1 VAATDH
7 IVKTTEK
14 MIPTISQKHYMDLL
28 NQDDIIPKIIE
39 TQQEYNHFLA
49 VTEKLI
55 SKKHTR
61 TAEENILFRLLV
73 KLIRDYE
80 EETYSLQEWSKTA
93 PHLLLNHLMDA
104 RGMKQVDLVG
114 ILSPSRG
121 LVSSIVNGK
130 RAISK
135 SQAKKLGE
143 LFNISAGAFI

>member
-1 VAATDH
+1 M
-7 IVKTTEK
+7 TT
-14 MIPTISQKHYMDLL
+14 TISREHYIDLL
-28 NQDDIIPKIIE
+28 NQDRIIPKIIE
-39 TQQEYNHFLA
+39 TQEEYDHFLSVA
-49 VTEKLI
+49 ERLI
-55 SKKHTR
+55 SKKQTR
-61 TAEENILFRLLV
+61 TSEETILFRLLV

-80 EETYSLQEWSKTA
+80 EETYDLQEWSQTP
-93 PHLLLNHLMDA
+93 PHLLLQHLMEA

-143 LFNISAGAFI
+143 LFNISTSAFI